1 MSLRMAA
8 TALYVRGR
16 YRRRHDLA
24 HMDRMI
30 SARSRAAP
38 IPDDVRGRVR
48 VTEHV
53 VAGRPVFELAPRHGS
68 PRAHA
73 IHTHGGAFVFAI
85 QGHHWR
91 VISRLVAASGV
102 AFHVPLYGLAP
113 RADVLAAHSWLG
125 EVHRHVVASAGR
137 SPIVLSGDSAGAA
150 LALGQAI
157 RLRDMGRPA
166 PAAVLLFS
174 PWLDLTTPERSD
186 PRLERRDPMLSRRGL
201 HHAATLWA
209 RSIDLGDP
217 RVSPIL
223 APVGGLPAVHIFAG
237 GRDLLV
243 EDAAR
248 LHEKIRASGG
258 SSTLRVWRSGFHL
271 FFAALSTPEAVEA
284 MDEIVRTLR
293 AIE

>member
-1 MSLRMAA
+1 
-8 TALYVRGR
+8 
-16 YRRRHDLA
+16 
-24 HMDRMI
+24 MDRMI
-30 SARSRAAP
+30 SARSQPAP
-38 IPDDVRGRVR
+38 IPDDVRERVR
-48 VTEHV
+48 VTEHL

-91 VISRLVAASGV
+91 VISRLVEASGV
-102 AFHVPLYGLAP
+102 TFHVPLYGLAP

-125 EVHRHVVASAGR
+125 EVHRHVVGAAGGA
-137 SPIVLSGDSAGAA
+137 PLALSGDSAGAA

-157 RLRDMGRPA
+157 RLRDTGGPP

-174 PWLDLTTPERSD
+174 PWLDLRTPERSD

-201 HHAATLWA
+201 HHAAMLWA
-209 RSIDLGDP
+209 RSVDLADP
-217 RVSPIL
+217 RVSPLL
-223 APVGGLPAVHIFAG
+223 APLRHLPTVHIFAG

-243 EDAAR
+243 EDATR
-248 LHEKIRASGG
+248 LHEKIHASGG

-271 FFAALSTPEAVEA
+271 FFAALSTPEAVDA
-284 MDEIVRTLR
+284 MHEIVRTLR